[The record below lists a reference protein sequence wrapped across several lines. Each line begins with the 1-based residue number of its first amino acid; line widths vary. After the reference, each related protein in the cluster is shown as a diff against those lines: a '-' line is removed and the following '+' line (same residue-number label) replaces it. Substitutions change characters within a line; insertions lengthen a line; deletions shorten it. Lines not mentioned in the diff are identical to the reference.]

1 MIEYL
6 LSKYKEDPFKR
17 ALISIGVPVALQHFI
32 QTALNLIDTIMI
44 GRVSKDALAAVG
56 LANQVFFLMILLVFG
71 INSGVSVYIAQFW
84 GKKDVES
91 IRKTMG
97 VGLAGGVLVSLVF
110 FLVSILF
117 PVQVL
122 ELFLKEE
129 AVVTIGADYLR
140 IVSASYMFT
149 AVSLTFSVASRG
161 VEQARLPMIV
171 SSISIVVNTVGN
183 WILIFGLFGLPALG
197 AKGAAIAT
205 LIARVIEMVLL
216 IYLIYK
222 TDSVLAAKVTDF
234 IHFNKQFV
242 NQIFKTALPVL
253 INEGI
258 WALGTVMYTMALAKI
273 NSDAV
278 AAFQVMM
285 AVYRFFEVAFIGL
298 GNACQVV
305 IGNRIGAGEEHLA
318 MEYGKRFIKLTLLI
332 CFITSSLI
340 FISAESIAS
349 VFKVPSH
356 VQLQAV
362 YMMRIVALYNFP
374 KMMNLLYIVGILR
387 GGGDTV
393 YAMWIES
400 ICVWGIGVPLAFAGA
415 MLFGWPAYIVVAAF
429 MLEEVV
435 KSILGTYRF
444 LSKKWIRNVVEQI
457 A

>member
-1 MIEYL
+1 MMKSMI
-6 LSKYKEDPFKR
+6 SKYKEDPFKR
-17 ALISIGVPVALQHFI
+17 ALISIGIPVALQHFI

-84 GKKDVES
+84 GKKDEKS

-97 VGLAGGVLVSLVF
+97 VGLVGGVLVSLVF
-110 FLVSILF
+110 FLVSFLY
-117 PVQVL
+117 PVKVL
-122 ELFLKEE
+122 ELFLKEPQ
-129 AVVTIGADYLR
+129 VVSIGADYLR
-140 IVSASYMFT
+140 IVSISYVFT
-149 AVSLTFSVASRG
+149 AISLTYSVASRG

-183 WILIFGLFGLPALG
+183 WILIFGLFGMPAMG

-205 LIARVIEMVLL
+205 LIARVVEMFML
-216 IYLIYK
+216 IFFIYR
-222 TDSVLAAKVTDF
+222 TDSVLAAKISEL
-234 IHFNKQFV
+234 IHFNKKFV
-242 NQIFKTALPVL
+242 NQIFKTAMPVL

-285 AVYRFFEVAFIGL
+285 AVYRFFEVAFLGL

-318 MEYGKRFIKLTLLI
+318 MEYGKRFIKLTLI
-332 CFITSSLI
+332 TCVVTSSMI
-340 FISAESIAS
+340 FFSAESIAS
-349 VFKVPSH
+349 VFKVPNH
-356 VQLQAV
+356 VQVQAI

-400 ICVWGIGVPLAFAGA
+400 LCVWGIGVPIAFAGA
-415 MLFGWPAYIVVAAF
+415 MIFGWPAYIVVGAF

-444 LSKKWIRNVVEQI
+444 VSKKWIRNVVEEI